1 MLLEYWGHSFFTVT
15 TEKGTVVV
23 FDPYGE
29 FYDYPKRRIAANV
42 CVVSHH
48 HHDHDGVSS
57 LTGEYKLID
66 TAGKVQPAPDVR
78 LTGIPCCH
86 DHHGGAHRG
95 QNLMFVLESEGLRI
109 AHLGD
114 LGHIPTPAQVREL
127 GRVDVLLL
135 PVGGYYTIDA
145 AQAKAVVDDLAPRV
159 VIPMHYRSDHFG
171 YPVIGRLEEFTG
183 LCRNVVEYD
192 SNALLLT
199 AETRPQTAV
208 LKL

>member
-1 MLLEYWGHSFFTVT
+1 MGDIGCPLTREQKDLLKHL
-15 TEKGTVVV
+15 
-23 FDPYGE
+23 DA
-29 FYDYPKRRIAANV
+29 I
-42 CVVSHH
+42 
-48 HHDHDGVSS
+48 
-57 LTGEYKLID
+57 LI
-66 TAGKVQPAPDVR
+66 
-78 LTGIPCCH
+78 
-86 DHHGGAHRG
+86 
-95 QNLMFVLESEGLRI
+95 
-109 AHLGD
+109 
-114 LGHIPTPAQVREL
+114 
-127 GRVDVLLL
+127 

-192 SNALLLT
+192 SNGLLLT